1 MCCTCCTVH
10 CTPTSHSTL
19 PVCAHI
25 SQNTMHQHRTVCCAL
40 HICMAGTTRHCT
52 LHTAH
57 CTLHIAQCTLH
68 IAWCT
73 LHTAHRHI
81 TVPCT
86 LKQPHHDS
94 QGKGPSAPVPQHPC
108 DDGAGDPSTFARNS
122 KVWLDHP
129 SRTPWASGTK
139 ASPRTAFHHTNAS
152 ACAFLMTMPHQQKAC
167 ASASVAPC

>member
-19 PVCAHI
+19 RAHLTEHCASTSH
-25 SQNTMHQHRTVCCAL
+25 SVLC
-40 HICMAGTTRHCT
+40 
-52 LHTAH
+52 TAH
-57 CTLHIAQCTLH
+57 LHGRHSTSLHIAQCTLH

-108 DDGAGDPSTFARNS
+108 DDGAGDPSTFVRNS